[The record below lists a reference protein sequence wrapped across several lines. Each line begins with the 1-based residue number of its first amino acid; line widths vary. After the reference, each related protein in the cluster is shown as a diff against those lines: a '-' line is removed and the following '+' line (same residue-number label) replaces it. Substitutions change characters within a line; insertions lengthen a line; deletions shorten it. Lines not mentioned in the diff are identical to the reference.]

1 MMAQSLLKTSPSEM
15 MRPEIN
21 VGIEVLLIYDLR
33 NGNLEMRLSNL
44 PI

>member
-1 MMAQSLLKTSPSEM
+1 M